1 MPKKIHKWN
10 GREIPVKPLPAHLT
24 GTVIRQPG
32 GVVWRLENTKDF
44 AFSPK
49 K

>member
-1 MPKKIHKWN
+1 MAKKKWK
-10 GREIPVKPLPAHLT
+10 GKDIPVKPLPAHLT
-24 GTVIRQPG
+24 GTVIRQPD
-32 GVVWRLENTKDF
+32 GVVWRQDESTEF